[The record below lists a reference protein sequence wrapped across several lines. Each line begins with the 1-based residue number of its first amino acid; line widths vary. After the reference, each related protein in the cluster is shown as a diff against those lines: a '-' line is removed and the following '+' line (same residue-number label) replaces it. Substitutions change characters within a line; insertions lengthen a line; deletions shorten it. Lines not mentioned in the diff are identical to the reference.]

1 MHIERNEQQENHE
14 PSQRKK
20 SNSEIKLQ
28 NCEENRRMCRGKD
41 LPFQIRLFSEAN
53 VKIRRIIP
61 NNNNKNNKI
70 NKKKKKKKNRRKK
83 TRVEY

>member
-14 PSQRKK
+14 QSQKK
-20 SNSEIKLQ
+20 KQQQNKAK
-28 NCEENRRMCRGKD
+28 NCEENRRMCKGKD

-61 NNNNKNNKI
+61 NNNNI